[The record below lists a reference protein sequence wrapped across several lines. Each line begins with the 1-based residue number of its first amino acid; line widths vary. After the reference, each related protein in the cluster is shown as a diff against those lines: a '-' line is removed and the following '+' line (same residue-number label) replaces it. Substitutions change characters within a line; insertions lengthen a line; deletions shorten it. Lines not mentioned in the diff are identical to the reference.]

1 MANPEITLN
10 DGTPLCIGAA
20 YKAEGK
26 TILGSQGVLAPG
38 SVLGVVTASSKLK
51 LCASGNG
58 DGSEVARFVL
68 IKETDTSSGDVA
80 DQDVLKAG
88 VVNGEKLI
96 FGNDETLD
104 DVVAA
109 SGLSHDDSLK
119 ANGIVAV
126 RGSDL
131 ELYDNT

>member
-10 DGTPLCIGAA
+10 DGTPLCIGEA
-20 YKAEGK
+20 YKASGK
-26 TILGSQGVLAPG
+26 TVLTGQGVLAAG
-38 SVLGVVTASSKLK
+38 SVMGVITATSKLK
-51 LCASGNG
+51 LCATGNG

-68 IKETDTSSGDVA
+68 LKETDTSEGDVA
-80 DQDVLKAG
+80 DQDVFKAG
-88 VVNGEKLI
+88 QVNGEKLS
-96 FGNDETLD
+96 FGDSETLD

-109 SGLSHDDSLK
+109 SGLSHDDNLK
-119 ANGIVAV
+119 ANGIIAV